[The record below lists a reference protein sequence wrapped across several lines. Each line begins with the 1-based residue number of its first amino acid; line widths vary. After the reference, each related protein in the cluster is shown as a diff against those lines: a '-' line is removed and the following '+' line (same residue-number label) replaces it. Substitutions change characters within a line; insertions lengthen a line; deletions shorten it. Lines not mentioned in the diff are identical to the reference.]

1 MLVLRRNK
9 AIVSHASGFVGVG
22 GAGVAEGVG
31 AFAGSL
37 AGAGAAAGA
46 GGKACVGM
54 SRRALES
61 AGTLTS

>member
-1 MLVLRRNK
+1 MLRRNN
-9 AIVSHASGFVGVG
+9 AIFSHASGFVGFN
-22 GAGVAEGVG
+22 GAGVAEGFG

-37 AGAGAAAGA
+37 AGA

-54 SRRALES
+54 SRSAFAS